1 MYLDSTAQKKNFY
14 FSLKKYIID
23 NIYTIQGI
31 QVLFDN
37 YLPPNDVTDRWV
49 SVIQRPLSRDV
60 VSEYEFDLYCVTRTD
75 YEGDKLI
82 ELLDLVAGYF
92 AGDTTQTD
100 GLRRIPFYD
109 AVTQVQNGSMIVT
122 SCSESE
128 QMEAPDQSKFII
140 LTILA
145 KMASKI

>member
-1 MYLDSTAQKKNFY
+1 MYLDSTAQKKNFHY
-14 FSLKKYIID
+14 SLKKYIID
-23 NIYTIQGI
+23 NVYTIQGI
-31 QVLFDN
+31 QVIFDN
-37 YLPPNDVTDRWV
+37 YLPPNASVDRWI
-49 SVIQRPLSRDV
+49 SVIQRPLNRDV
-60 VSEYEFDLYCVTRTD
+60 VSEYEFDIYCVTRGD
-75 YEGDKLI
+75 YEGEKLI
-82 ELLDLVAGYF
+82 ELLDLIAGYF

-109 AVTQVQNGSMIVT
+109 AASQVQNGSMIIT
-122 SCSESE
+122 GCSEGE

>member
-1 MYLDSTAQKKNFY
+1 MYLDSTAQKTNFY
-14 FSLKKYIID
+14 YSLKKYVID
-23 NIYTIQGI
+23 NIYIVQGI
-31 QVLFDN
+31 PVIFDN
-37 YLPPNDVTDRWV
+37 YLPPDAVVNRWI

-60 VSEYEFDLYCVTRTD
+60 VSEYEFDIYCVTRND

-82 ELLDLVAGYF
+82 ELLDLIAGYF

-100 GLRRIPFYD
+100 GLRRIPFFD
-109 AVTQVQNGSMIVT
+109 AATQTQNGSMVVT
-122 SCSESE
+122 DCSEGE

-140 LTILA
+140 LTIIA